1 MPASAPTVV
10 AAQRSPLS
18 DRVRTDQEPVASSS
32 TTPVYVYEYVTLCCG
47 DARDILPALINDGQR
62 WDACITDPV
71 WPAAPTTIPG
81 HHEADALL
89 TAIASMLVGAAA
101 RLVVQVGS
109 RTDPRWLR
117 DTVDCTWPYIC
128 CQHLEYA
135 MPSYRGRQLLN
146 DIAYVFGT
154 WPAVRDVPSAVAPGR
169 LTCTHPI
176 DVRWHPAP
184 RAYDHVVGLVKWWA
198 GSGPII
204 DPFAGS
210 GTTLLAAKTLGVRCV
225 GIEREPAYCDGIIR
239 RLAQ

>member
-1 MPASAPTVV
+1 M
-10 AAQRSPLS
+10 
-18 DRVRTDQEPVASSS
+18 ASSS
-32 TTPVYVYEYVTLCCG
+32 TTPVYVDEYVTLYCG

-154 WPAVRDVPSAVAPGR
+154 
-169 LTCTHPI
+169 
-176 DVRWHPAP
+176 
-184 RAYDHVVGLVKWWA
+184 
-198 GSGPII
+198 SGPTPGWMPH
-204 DPFAGS
+204 DLPDRARAGLLRRDHPTTRP
-210 GTTLLAAKTLGVRCV
+210 GTLFFHNGDRA
-225 GIEREPAYCDGIIR
+225 
-239 RLAQ
+239 